1 MQISGEMGVSEAVYG
16 WGLGSFFLAATVG
29 SILLGRLAQRI
40 GPGNQMTAALAVTA
54 LVQVALA
61 ATARSFLT
69 VIGFL
74 VVAGLANAANQTAVN
89 LALARAEL
97 PRLGLAVSAKQS
109 GMPAASLLAG
119 FAVPGLALTVGWRWA
134 YVTGA
139 ALAVAAVP
147 VVRAAVES
155 APTGPRARAAAQ
167 PVSSFR
173 SLVMAAV
180 AGGFLSFSAGT
191 LNAWTV
197 GSGVDAGLDPG
208 SAGLFL
214 GIGAGAGIVLRMAGG
229 YWSDTM
235 RLRPFRMAGLTGLI
249 GAASI
254 AALALRAPGPH
265 VAFTLLAFGGGW
277 IWPAF
282 TNFWDRP
289 HQPRRGRGRH
299 RRHPDGHLR
308 RRVPGPAG
316 HRRADRT
323 VRLSAYVVGDGRLRR
338 HRLGHRHPH
347 SRRVLIPGA
356 PSSDRPSHNDDLDQA
371 SEPNEVV
378 AVAGIERQT
387 GGEGGG
393 GDEEINGSGAS
404 RFPPGRGDRAEDSA
418 VGAGRVG
425 IERKRVKSGFGA
437 LESVLPTAALVEIA
451 GGAGTG

>member
-1 MQISGEMGVSEAVYG
+1 MTDTSRGGSAKYGGYPGIVVGATVMATVSTIFPGFLVGALSVQISGEMGVSEAVYG

-254 AALALRAPGPH
+254 AALALRATGPH

-282 TNFWDRP
+282 TNFGIVRTN
-289 HQPRRGRGRH
+289 
-299 RRHPDGHLR
+299 PDA
-308 RRVPGPAG
+308 AG
-316 HRRADRT
+316 AAT
-323 VRLSAYVVGDGRLRR
+323 GVTQMGIYVGVFLAPLVTG
-338 HRLGHRHPH
+338 
-347 SRRVLIPGA
+347 VLIE
-356 PSSDRPSHNDDLDQA
+356 Q
-371 SEPNEVV
+371 
-378 AVAGIERQT
+378 
-387 GGEGGG
+387 
-393 GDEEINGSGAS
+393 SGY
-404 RFPPGRGDRAEDSA
+404 P
-418 VGAGRVG
+418 
-425 IERKRVKSGFGA
+425 
-437 LESVLPTAALVEIA
+437 LMWLTTAASAAIGSVIA
-451 GGAGTG
+451 IRIANEF